1 MRNLDVT
8 LIRAFITV
16 AETGGMTSAGNVLH
30 LTQAAIS
37 QQIKRLEELFG
48 TELFTREKRG
58 LHLTDA
64 GERLFGHAKRML
76 TLNDEIWAE
85 MTGKVFSGQV
95 RLGVPYDLVG
105 TYLPP
110 VLRSFSRAHPQVEI
124 TLVCRSSPI
133 LKEALGA
140 GAVDIAIVEEG
151 ECGPGCERLAT
162 DALVWV
168 GARGGEA
175 HLKRPLP
182 VASSETCAFRP
193 VTFEAL
199 RQAGIPF
206 RVVTEGGDLDSSSA
220 TVQTDLAVV
229 ASLASTV
236 QDGTTLLGAASG
248 LPALGDFSINL
259 YLPASGGSELARI
272 LADGL
277 RQSFRSRLRLAA

>member
-8 LIRAFITV
+8 LLRAFVAV
-16 AETGGMTSAGNVLH
+16 AETKGMTSAGNVLH

-37 QQIKRLEELFG
+37 QQIRRLEETFGCALFA
-48 TELFTREKRG
+48 RERRG
-58 LHLTDA
+58 LVLTDP
-64 GERLFGHAKRML
+64 GERLFGYAKRML
-76 TLNDEIWAE
+76 ALNDEIWAE
-85 MTGKVFSGQV
+85 MTAKVFSGQV

-105 TYLPP
+105 TYLPG
-110 VLRSFSRAHPQVEI
+110 VLRTFSRAHPQVEI
-124 TLVCRSSPI
+124 TLVCRSSPV
-133 LKEALGA
+133 LKAALMA
-140 GAVDIAIVEEG
+140 GEVDLAVVEEAG
-151 ECGPGCERLAT
+151 FGPDCERLAT
-162 DALVWV
+162 DELVWV

-182 VASSETCAFRP
+182 VATSETCAFRP

-206 RVVTEGGDLDSSSA
+206 RIVTEGSELDSSSA

-236 QDGTTLLGAASG
+236 QAGMAVLAPGSG
-248 LPALGDFSINL
+248 LPVLGPFSINL
-259 YLPASGGSELARI
+259 YLPASGGSELARM

-277 RQSFRSRLRLAA
+277 RTAFRSRLRLAA